1 MPIVSYI
8 TAWLFIY
15 RYAIVYPLA
24 VAEGPVLMLISGF
37 LIRTGFFNF
46 WPVYL
51 LLMAGD
57 LTGDVI
63 WYFVGR
69 HGARPLI
76 ERYGWLL
83 NVSEGNVEKVE
94 RLFHKHQTKI
104 LFISKIT
111 MGLGFSLATLI
122 AAGAARIPFK
132 KYLAI
137 NFAGQFIWT
146 GLLVGAGYF
155 LGYLYTLVDVSLRW
169 ATIIA
174 LAAAAAF
181 AAYGFGKFVRGRIKT
196 LS

>member
-15 RYAIVYPLA
+15 RYAVVYPLA
-24 VAEGPVLMLISGF
+24 IAEGPLLMLISGF
-37 LIRTGFFNF
+37 LIRTGFFDF

-83 NVSEGNVEKVE
+83 SISEGNLEKVE
-94 RLFHKHQTKI
+94 RLFHKHQIKI

-111 MGLGFSLATLI
+111 MGLGFSVAALM

-132 KYLAI
+132 KYLTV
-137 NFAGQFIWT
+137 NFVGQFIWT
-146 GLLVGAGYF
+146 GALIGAGYS
-155 LGYLYTLVDVSLRW
+155 LGHIYTLVDASLRW
-169 ATIIA
+169 AAVITFAVTVA
-174 LAAAAAF
+174 L
-181 AAYGFGKFVRGRIKT
+181 AAYGFVKFVRNKMETI
-196 LS
+196 S